1 MRDAIDFFP
10 TTRSFV
16 TQSRIVHLIPVD
28 FDKREVVEEPLHLYT
43 RCLTFEHLPPVPNF
57 RTSLRA
63 WIGERGETLER
74 KSRTKNKKK
83 CLLGELGFVIFSPIF
98 ISGRFYV
105 YSFENNNFRLRLR
118 GFPFFRRLVKISFS
132 LWLGKGKELTIK
144 CAIC

>member
-43 RCLTFEHLPPVPNF
+43 RCLTFEHLPAVPNF

-83 CLLGELGFVIFSPIF
+83 CLLEELGFVIFSPIF

-105 YSFENNNFRLRLR
+105 HSFEKNNFY
-118 GFPFFRRLVKISFS
+118 
-132 LWLGKGKELTIK
+132 
-144 CAIC
+144 